1 MKEIYGTD
9 VKVGD
14 SYLDK
19 ILNEIDRENI
29 KDSIDKAFKGITF
42 EWIYQNKAGQI
53 LKTYYS
59 PLVTNKNEQAVV
71 LFTQD
76 ITDEK
81 IREQEIYKLTF
92 VDALTNTYN
101 RHYFSKNFDRYNNE
115 EQLVLLYFDVN
126 MLKVINDAFGH
137 NCGDDLLV
145 FVTEALK
152 ANFKTNSEIIRM
164 GGDEFIVIINDHPLH
179 LVEEELSKFNEMI
192 RNNQVLGIDISISV
206 GLSVKDKNQ
215 EFENVLK
222 AAEEKMY
229 KDKFFTLESRG
240 QRFLDNIYNRLVKE
254 KVINSELIL
263 LQQNYALKTYNRFNS
278 NYEDVQSI
286 NSLVKYYSLGK
297 ISKSS
302 DSNYFIEVSYRL
314 LSAIPKYKGIANYMR
329 RISENYDGS
338 GYPGKI
344 KGDKIP

>member
-1 MKEIYGTD
+1 
-9 VKVGD
+9 
-14 SYLDK
+14 
-19 ILNEIDRENI
+19 
-29 KDSIDKAFKGITF
+29 
-42 EWIYQNKAGQI
+42 
-53 LKTYYS
+53 
-59 PLVTNKNEQAVV
+59 
-71 LFTQD
+71 
-76 ITDEK
+76 
-81 IREQEIYKLTF
+81 
-92 VDALTNTYN
+92 
-101 RHYFSKNFDRYNNE
+101 
-115 EQLVLLYFDVN
+115 

-254 KVINSELIL
+254 KVINSKLIL

-329 RISENYDGS
+329 RVLENYDGS

-344 KGDKIP
+344 KGDKIPVLSQIINIINYFGEDLFNTNHVLKVLPTLKNKIVSAEIIDEFMKVLKGELYGEEN